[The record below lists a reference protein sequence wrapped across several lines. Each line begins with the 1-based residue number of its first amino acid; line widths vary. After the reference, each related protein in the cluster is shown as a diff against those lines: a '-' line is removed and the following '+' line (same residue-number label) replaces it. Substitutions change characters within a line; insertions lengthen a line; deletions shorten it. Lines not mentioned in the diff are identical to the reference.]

1 MSRLFSSQ
9 ATISDTTYDLVSSG
23 VFADCIAFDMPVI
36 AMRNKQL
43 SHYFE
48 RYGQFGF
55 LCDSVKEMADA
66 VQEITQNRELLD
78 KFKSVLSKV
87 REDFKFEN
95 YKVRIAEI
103 MRNE

>member
-1 MSRLFSSQ
+1 
-9 ATISDTTYDLVSSG
+9 
-23 VFADCIAFDMPVI
+23 MPVI

-43 SHYFE
+43 AHYFE

-55 LCDSVKEMADA
+55 LCDSVREMADA
-66 VQEITQNRELLD
+66 VLEIAQNRELLD
-78 KFKSVLSKV
+78 KFEEVLSIV